1 MSSCCVRHAPGQT
14 PRSLPGPGPT
24 RSQNQETN
32 KDGPR
37 LIKLTVEGLRARL
50 DRLYLESLDS
60 STRSGATRRL
70 AADEVSAL
78 QEELES
84 LYAEILPVAQMSVE
98 QQFLEPA
105 LQDLAAKHGQ
115 GLSKSEAA
123 IRYVGRGPCDIM
135 LRF

>member
-1 MSSCCVRHAPGQT
+1 MLRETCA
-14 PRSLPGPGPT
+14 RSDPFTLSQDLVPPGPPK
-24 RSQNQETN
+24 QETN
-32 KDGPR
+32 KGWRR
-37 LIKLTVEGLRARL
+37 LIKFTVEGLRTRL
-50 DRLYLESLDS
+50 DRLYLESLES

-84 LYAEILPVAQMSVE
+84 LYSEILSVAQMSVE

-105 LQDLAAKHGQ
+105 LRDLAAKHGQ

-123 IRYVGRGPCDIM
+123 IRYVRVVPVISYCV
-135 LRF
+135 F